1 MHRRRHQG
9 FQNPQPSAPASQHFS
24 MKTPKMTLK
33 SQLQQQQQQ
42 THHHINKPL
51 PDLS

>member
-1 MHRRRHQG
+1 MHQG
-9 FQNPQPSAPASQHFS
+9 FQNPQASAPASQHFS

-33 SQLQQQQQQ
+33 SQQQQQ